1 MKEPW
6 IIMLSFLVHTRL
18 WEYIHKMSKPSR
30 INSTPGGQ
38 VLLENPLTLDSV
50 SGTKVGSIPALGYL

>member
-6 IIMLSFLVHTRL
+6 IIMLSFLVHTHL
-18 WEYIHKMSKPSR
+18 WEYIHKVSKPSL

-38 VLLENPLTLDSV
+38 VLLENSLTLDSV
-50 SGTKVGSIPALGYL
+50 SGTKVGNIPALGYL